1 MAEIVLV
8 WIIVLAVPA
17 LVRFL
22 KAQAARENSRQ
33 NGGSGNRRPPNTGTG
48 KYQQASTQG
57 KTRNFS
63 APMREKRNSPGFSFK
78 SLRPGED
85 ELQALIRWNSIQERE
100 LEKHLMSR
108 D

>member
-1 MAEIVLV
+1 MAEIVLI
-8 WIIVLAVPA
+8 WIIVLAVPV

-22 KAQAARENSRQ
+22 KAQAARENSGQ
-33 NGGSGNRRPPNTGTG
+33 NESSGNRRPQNTGTG

-63 APMREKRNSPGFSFK
+63 VPMREKRNSPGFSFK
-78 SLRPGED
+78 DLRPGED
-85 ELQALIRWNSIQERE
+85 ELQALIRWNSIKERE
-100 LEKHLMSR
+100 LEKHLISR

>member
-33 NGGSGNRRPPNTGTG
+33 NGSSGNRRPPNTGTG
-48 KYQQASTQG
+48 KYQQASAQG

-78 SLRPGED
+78 NLRPGED